1 MLEKMD
7 IDNETK
13 VTYLKDNKR
22 KIEIS
27 LEETYNRPRKVMIIK
42 NQAFPRL
49 SQDEF
54 FQKEIDEVEKRHSE
68 GKKFE
73 LLEESLD
80 KREETDNAY
89 GNNNNNKELSQQ
101 PINNKE
107 EQPPIFSRKR
117 KKKKH
122 CSKYDVSANDSK
134 VDYVQDNVNQS
145 NQSHNGENTIIDHP
159 NIKKE
164 PNIGRIKSDEKQVE
178 YSNPCGCQP
187 LVPLPCVCSNS
198 VYLKNRDENFD
209 YEMIIKEFIPDQQP
223 PIEPI
228 KTTKEPKIKRII
240 KGVKKA
246 IRKKICNTFMIHG
259 YESDEQSDENMLDQT
274 ANNSSTLKKAFDY
287 LLRQFD
293 PLFDD
298 LPSTSHFYSSALIN
312 EPSNSTAP
320 SNSTTPLCINCESHS
335 CSSII
340 NYIRESNNNR
350 HDFLSTERIS
360 QHTDPQSSSNSLHLL
375 VIFIAFECYIERPN
389 YKKCH
394 SLGYHPILRHFGNPI
409 IDGNDALDFVH
420 DSIMNCWANS
430 WKAALVVSG
439 EAKGLNPFFTNVREI
454 FENEIL
460 DIIFIQ
466 PLESPYSCYL
476 PRYLNRLNISVA
488 KDSNTVTWKQEYNKI
503 IQNVIQK
510 VIC

>member
-22 KIEIS
+22 KIETS
-27 LEETYNRPRKVMIIK
+27 LEETCNRPRKVMIINN

-54 FQKEIDEVEKRHSE
+54 FRKEIEEVEKRHSE

-73 LLEESLD
+73 LLGESLD
-80 KREETDNAY
+80 KRKETDNAY
-89 GNNNNNKELSQQ
+89 GSNNNNKELTQQ
-101 PINNKE
+101 SINNE
-107 EQPPIFSRKR
+107 DEQPPIYTKLR

-122 CSKYDVSANDSK
+122 HSKHDKSANNSK
-134 VDYVQDNVNQS
+134 DDYVQDNVNQS

-164 PNIGRIKSDEKQVE
+164 PKETEFINIERIKLDEKQVE
-178 YSNPCGCQP
+178 YLNPCGCKP

-209 YEMIIKEFIPDQQP
+209 YEMIIEEVIPDQP
-223 PIEPI
+223 MEPI

-246 IRKKICNTFMIHG
+246 IRKKICNTFMIYG
-259 YESDEQSDENMLDQT
+259 YESDEQSDENVSDQT
-274 ANNSSTLKKAFDY
+274 ANNSSPLKKAFDY

-293 PLFDD
+293 PLF
-298 LPSTSHFYSSALIN
+298 PSTSHFYSSAIIN
-312 EPSNSTAP
+312 GPSSSTE
-320 SNSTTPLCINCESHS
+320 LFCINCKSHS

-340 NYIRESNNNR
+340 TNIREDNNNR
-350 HDFLSTERIS
+350 HDFL
-360 QHTDPQSSSNSLHLL
+360 QSSSNSIHLL
-375 VIFIAFECYIERPN
+375 VIFIEFECYIERPN
-389 YKKCH
+389 LKKCH
-394 SLGYHPILRHFGNPI
+394 SIGYHPIFRRFENPT
-409 IDGNDALDFVH
+409 IDGNDALHFVH
-420 DSIMNCWANS
+420 DTIMNCWANS

-439 EAKGLNPFFTNVREI
+439 EAKGLSTFFTEVREI

-466 PLESPYSCYL
+466 PLESPYSSYL
-476 PRYLNRLNISVA
+476 SRYFNRLDISVA

-503 IQNVIQK
+503 IQDVIQK